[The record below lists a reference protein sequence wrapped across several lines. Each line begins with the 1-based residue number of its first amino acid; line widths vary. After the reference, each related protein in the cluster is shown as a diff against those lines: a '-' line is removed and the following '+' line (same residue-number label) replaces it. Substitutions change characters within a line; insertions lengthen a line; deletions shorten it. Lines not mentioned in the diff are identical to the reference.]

1 MTKVA
6 PTALIVCLC
15 GSIRFKEE
23 FLEAAQK
30 LEFEGKIVVMPNVFS
45 KADGIQL
52 TDDQLELLVNIHNQ
66 KLRMCD
72 EVYVVDALG
81 DDGKPYI
88 GNSTKTEIAYA
99 EKLQKPIRYLSND
112 SS

>member
-1 MTKVA
+1 MPQT
-6 PTALIVCLC
+6 PPSALIVCLC
-15 GSIRFKEE
+15 GSVRFKKE

-30 LEFEGKIVVMPNVFS
+30 LEFEGRIVVMPNVFS

-52 TDDQLELLVNIHNQ
+52 TDEQRDLLVDIHNQ

-72 EVYVVDALG
+72 EVYVVDAPG

-88 GNSTKTEIAYA
+88 GDSTKAEIAYA
-99 EKLQKPIRYLSND
+99 EILDKPIRYLSKEC
-112 SS
+112 S